1 MRTFYFKRDPDYDRE
16 YGKKDWLYINN
27 FGYYFNISKD
37 IGTERPVPREDYH
50 ILYVSSGEM
59 YINGTAIKSGEAY
72 LLLPNEPHAYTYK
85 KAENSRYYWIH
96 FTGSRASEVLS
107 QLEITRGVNK
117 ANERKHEKD
126 AILGMLTEELFGCA
140 DEASEYAVSL
150 FFSFLSLFKSGQ
162 GRKRMYAEAVR
173 ALEQTSSD
181 ISIAEAA
188 ALYKVSPSH
197 FIRSFKAEY
206 GVSPNEYRQNYRV
219 SKAMS
224 LLNMTNLSVRDIAY
238 QCGFDDPLYFSRI
251 FRKRVGV
258 SPTEYRKEN

>member
-1 MRTFYFKRDPDYDRE
+1 
-16 YGKKDWLYINN
+16 
-27 FGYYFNISKD
+27 
-37 IGTERPVPREDYH
+37 
-50 ILYVSSGEM
+50 
-59 YINGTAIKSGEAY
+59 
-72 LLLPNEPHAYTYK
+72 
-85 KAENSRYYWIH
+85 
-96 FTGSRASEVLS
+96 
-107 QLEITRGVNK
+107 
-117 ANERKHEKD
+117 
-126 AILGMLTEELFGCA
+126 
-140 DEASEYAVSL
+140 
-150 FFSFLSLFKSGQ
+150 
-162 GRKRMYAEAVR
+162 MYAEAVR

-219 SKAMS
+219 SKATS